1 MFGGR
6 AAKRVFLVLRTT
18 GVLTLAGFVSFSATP
33 PLEGGDVGRAELV
46 SLALSL
52 LAPPFI
58 FETSTRNSWRQAST
72 RGGRPGPWGRSRSPS
87 RWHTAAASLAVPES
101 PREFQLHV
109 VTYAQCNRLHL
120 HGNTPNLIISTI
132 TATFSKQITVLNCNL
147 VV

>member
-33 PLEGGDVGRAELV
+33 PLEGGDMGRAELV

-72 RGGRPGPWGRSRSPS
+72 RGGKPVHVEAGQVLGV
-87 RWHTAAASLAVPES
+87 AVGLQADVTL
-101 PREFQLHV
+101 QL
-109 VTYAQCNRLHL
+109 LL
-120 HGNTPNLIISTI
+120 
-132 TATFSKQITVLNCNL
+132 
-147 VV
+147 